1 MLLLFWP
8 FGAVLAEG
16 AGVCEP
22 EAVGV
27 LMIVTNEAEGGR
39 RYRC

>member
-22 EAVGV
+22 DAVGV
-27 LMIVTNEAEGGR
+27 LMTVANEAEDGH